1 MNLSYSKR
9 NCSELVNIKEKKK
22 LYDQSLIEAIK
33 EYNTAKQSGNL
44 ILLIILNYHKRVRKI
59 KRDMDNS
66 SKQYQETCQKIQR

>member
-59 KRDMDNS
+59 KGDMDNS